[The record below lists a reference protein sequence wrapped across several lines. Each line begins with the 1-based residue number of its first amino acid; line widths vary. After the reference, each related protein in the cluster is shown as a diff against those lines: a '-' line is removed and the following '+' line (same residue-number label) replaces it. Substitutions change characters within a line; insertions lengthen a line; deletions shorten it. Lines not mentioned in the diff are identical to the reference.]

1 MHGCQIHEQERTR
14 HSYDQIIVGGRSTNC
29 SICLILTDG
38 INEHLNDGLNDGL
51 NIESVIC

>member
-51 NIESVIC
+51 NIESVI